1 MNAVVKWLRQLL
13 LTVLILLCA
22 AWASGEGAQWLLRWR
37 AQRLLTDIRSLEVNR
52 SGWSDAQAVIKK
64 WGRSGTSTGSCTSEA
79 CNYRIDLVQTIPP
92 MLVGHPDENANNS
105 LPRLMDHI
113 GLRSAAARAGFTVEY
128 GVVTSKWFGEQVT
141 LPIRDWTQPSDY
153 VPYLSV
159 SSGEI
164 SKFRGCAGGDAVH
177 PHRVVQN
184 TGLDLGVT
192 FSPEEDSSEK
202 AALMDFRFSCITQ
215 FRPCEKEGEILPEG
229 ANLLQEQEHSLRT
242 R

>member
-1 MNAVVKWLRQLL
+1 
-13 LTVLILLCA
+13 
-22 AWASGEGAQWLLRWR
+22 
-37 AQRLLTDIRSLEVNR
+37 
-52 SGWSDAQAVIKK
+52 
-64 WGRSGTSTGSCTSEA
+64 
-79 CNYRIDLVQTIPP
+79 

-159 SSGEI
+159 SSGETA
-164 SKFRGCAGGDAVH
+164 KFRGRLGGAGTGH
-177 PHRVVQN
+177 PHRAIQ
-184 TGLDLGVT
+184 TSGLDMAIT
-192 FSPEEDSSEK
+192 FSPEEDSSEQM
-202 AALMDFRFSCITQ
+202 ALLDFQFSCITQ
-215 FRPCEKEGEILPEG
+215 FRPCERQAEILPE
-229 ANLLQEQEHSLRT
+229 ATRLLQEQDQSPDT